1 MEKKEYEVLYNLED
15 NCWWYIGLRKLVFSL
30 IDNFRHN
37 NDNLSILDAGC
48 GTGAVLEKCN
58 IHSSY
63 GLEISEEALKF
74 CKLRKLN
81 NLIRG
86 TVCGTPFKDNS
97 FDVVISLDTLYHAW
111 IENDL
116 NTLEE
121 FYRVL
126 NKEGMLILNLPAY
139 NFLRSGHDKA
149 IHTRHRYTI
158 NDLTLKIKKAGFEI
172 EMITYRNTILFPLVA
187 VKRMTE
193 KFFFINKGTV
203 ESDLKQ
209 LPDMINNLFTRILNL
224 ENILIN
230 AGLKF
235 PYGLSVFCLARKR

>member
-1 MEKKEYEVLYNLED
+1 MEKKEYEVLYSLED

-30 IDNFRHN
+30 IDNLRHN
-37 NDNLSILDAGC
+37 NNDLTILDAGC
-48 GTGAVLEKCN
+48 GTGAVLEKIN
-58 IHSSY
+58 THSIY
-63 GLEISEEALKF
+63 GLEIAEEALKY

-86 TVCGTPFKDNS
+86 TICSTPFKDNT
-97 FDVVISLDTLYHAW
+97 FDVIISLDTLYHAW

-126 NKEGMLILNLPAY
+126 NKKGMLLLNLPAY
-139 NFLRSGHDKA
+139 NFLRSRHDKA

-158 NDLTLKIKKAGFEI
+158 NDLTRKIEKAGFVV
-172 EMITYRNTILFPLVA
+172 EMITYRNTILFPFIAL
-187 VKRMTE
+187 KRMIE
-193 KFFFINKGTV
+193 KVFMSKETV

-209 LPDMINNLFTRILNL
+209 LPDMINNLFASILKL

-230 AGLKF
+230 AGVKF